1 VRFFRD
7 SFHVGEGELLL
18 ARLGV
23 VREDAAGGADL
34 DDFGAVLADFAP
46 APANDSSVISINVEM
61 SGTIVSPDELHIAG
75 KIEGNVRA
83 SSITIRASGTIKG
96 DVVAETVI
104 VYGRVEG
111 RIYGQKV
118 ELRSGANVLGD
129 IMHGALGIDTDAT
142 FEGASK
148 RNANALSEAPVFSAK
163 AA

>member
-1 VRFFRD
+1 MTTENESRAQVR
-7 SFHVGEGELLL
+7 
-18 ARLGV
+18 V
-23 VREDAAGGADL
+23 VADKGHSVLKSVTNFSKIKADETPAAVKAPV
-34 DDFGAVLADFAP
+34 AVVTP
-46 APANDSSVISINVEM
+46 ASANDSSVISINVEM

-75 KIEGNVRA
+75 KIEGKVRA

-111 RIYGQKV
+111 
-118 ELRSGANVLGD
+118 
-129 IMHGALGIDTDAT
+129 
-142 FEGASK
+142 ASK